1 MVDNVQTLVVDD
13 EAGIRFFIK
22 QTLERVNHDVTTAS
36 SGEEA
41 LEILRDRSFDLV
53 MLDLKLGG
61 SADGLRV
68 LEAVRW
74 RWPEAVVVILTAH
87 GSLDSAMTA
96 IEEGVDRYLLKP
108 LTPEELREAVQEVL
122 AEAEARKAP
131 PSESGEEEHTV
142 FQHGPFK
149 VDVDKHQATRE
160 DEILDLTPSEFD
172 LLVHLIKNAESV
184 IEPPALVK
192 VVRDYDPS
200 NLREARNI
208 IKWYIHQL
216 RQKIEPD
223 PSHPQYVVNVRG
235 VGYRFGK

>member
-1 MVDNVQTLVVDD
+1 MANNVQTLVVDD

-22 QTLERVNHDVTTAS
+22 QALERVGHDVTTAS

-41 LEILRDRSFDLV
+41 LEVLRDRSFDLV

-87 GSLDSAMTA
+87 GSLESAMSA
-96 IEEGVDRYLLKP
+96 IEEGIDRYLLKP
-108 LTPEELREAVQEVL
+108 LTPEELREAVREVL
-122 AEAEARKAP
+122 AEAKARRESAP
-131 PSESGEEEHTV
+131 EPEDEHTV
-142 FQHGPFK
+142 YEHGPFK
-149 VDVDKHQATRE
+149 IDVDKHQATRE
-160 DEILDLTPSEFD
+160 GERLDLTPSEFD
-172 LLVHLIKNAESV
+172 LLIHLMKNAESV
-184 IEPPALVK
+184 IEPRELVE
-192 VVRDYDPS
+192 VVRDYEPDT
-200 NLREARNI
+200 LREARNI

-223 PSHPQYVVNVRG
+223 PSHPRYVVNVRG

>member
-1 MVDNVQTLVVDD
+1 MVNDVETLVVDD

-22 QTLERVNHDVTTAS
+22 QTLERVGYDVTTAS

-122 AEAEARKAP
+122 AEAEARKARP
-131 PSESGEEEHTV
+131 PEPEEEHMV
-142 FQHGPFK
+142 YQHGPFE
-149 VDVDKHQATRE
+149 VDIDKHQATRE
-160 DEILDLTPSEFD
+160 GEILDLTPSEFD

-184 IEPPALVK
+184 IEPPTLVK

>member
-1 MVDNVQTLVVDD
+1 MANNVQTLVVDD
-13 EAGIRFFIK
+13 EAGIRFFIQ
-22 QTLERVNHDVTTAS
+22 QTLERVGHDVTTAS
-36 SGEEA
+36 SGEGA

-74 RWPEAVVVILTAH
+74 RWPEAVVIILTAH

-108 LTPEELREAVQEVL
+108 LTPEELREAVREVL
-122 AEAEARKAP
+122 AEAEARKAHAHQM
-131 PSESGEEEHTV
+131 EEEHTI
-142 FQHGPFK
+142 FQHGPFT
-149 VDVDKHQATRE
+149 VDVDKHQASRDGE
-160 DEILDLTPSEFD
+160 VLDLTPSEFD
-172 LLVHLIKNAESV
+172 LLVHLIRNAESV
-184 IEPPALVK
+184 IEPPTLVE
-192 VVRDYDPS
+192 VVRNYSPS

-223 PSHPQYVVNVRG
+223 PSHPQYVINVRG

>member
-1 MVDNVQTLVVDD
+1 MVSDVQTLVVDD

-22 QTLERVNHDVTTAS
+22 QTLERVGHQVATAS

-41 LEILRDRSFDLV
+41 LDVLRDRRFDLV

-87 GSLDSAMTA
+87 GSLESAMTA

-108 LTPEELREAVQEVL
+108 LTPEELRDAVREVL
-122 AEAEARKAP
+122 AEAEARVQPKAEP
-131 PSESGEEEHTV
+131 VEHTV
-142 FQHGPFK
+142 FEHGPFE
-149 VDVDKHQATRE
+149 VDVDKHQATRD
-160 DEILDLTPSEFD
+160 DEVLDLTPSEFD
-172 LLVHLIKNAESV
+172 LLVHLIRNAESV
-184 IEPPALVK
+184 IEPPELVK

-200 NLREARNI
+200 DLREARNI

-223 PSHPQYVVNVRG
+223 PAHPRYIVNVRG

>member
-1 MVDNVQTLVVDD
+1 MASDVQTLVVDD

-22 QTLERVNHDVTTAS
+22 ETLERVGHEVTTAS

-41 LEILRDRSFDLV
+41 LEILRDRHFDLIL
-53 MLDLKLGG
+53 LDLKLGG

-74 RWPEAVVVILTAH
+74 RWPEAAVMILTAH
-87 GSLDSAMTA
+87 GSLESAVTA

-108 LTPEELREAVQEVL
+108 LTPEELRKAVKEVL
-122 AEAEARKAP
+122 AEVKARAAAP
-131 PSESGEEEHTV
+131 PSPEIEHTV
-142 FQHGPFK
+142 YQHGPFE
-149 VDVDKHQATRE
+149 VDVDKHQAIR
-160 DEILDLTPSEFD
+160 DEEVLDLTPSEFD

-184 IEPPALVK
+184 IEPPELVN
-192 VVRDYDPS
+192 VVRDYDPTD
-200 NLREARNI
+200 LREARNI

-223 PSHPQYVVNVRG
+223 PAHPRYVVNVRG

>member
-1 MVDNVQTLVVDD
+1 MANDVQTLVVDD

-22 QTLERVNHDVTTAS
+22 QTLERVGHNVSTAS

-41 LEILRDRSFDLV
+41 LEILRDRHFDLV

-61 SADGLRV
+61 STDGLRV

-74 RWPEAVVVILTAH
+74 RWPEAAVVILTAH
-87 GSLDSAMTA
+87 GSLESAVTA

-108 LTPEELREAVQEVL
+108 LTPEELREAVEEVL
-122 AEAEARKAP
+122 VEAKARLERQSQP
-131 PSESGEEEHTV
+131 QREHKV
-142 FQHGPFK
+142 FQHGPFE
-149 VDVDKHQATRE
+149 VDVDKHQASRDGE
-160 DEILDLTPSEFD
+160 VLDLTPSEFD
-172 LLVHLIKNAESV
+172 LLVHLIKNAEAV
-184 IEPPALVK
+184 IEPPELVK

-200 NLREARNI
+200 TLREARNI

-223 PSHPQYVVNVRG
+223 PTHPRYVVNVRG